1 MKANEFVKK
10 FGWAEAEIVLSKIPL
25 CAHKFDV
32 VDGKVIYLQ
41 KVEDSLYWYNKPRKQ
56 YDYFSIDCEKYLLN
70 DLKRLVESWELVEK
84 FGGLENAKIE
94 LKSVDYNSEKDF
106 YDNLKQA
113 IADVESCQ

>member
-1 MKANEFVKK
+1 MKANEFVKR
-10 FGWAEAEIVLSKIPL
+10 FGLERAKQFVNADHT
-25 CAHKFDV
+25 AHALVFATTGV
-32 VDGKVIYLQ
+32 SFI
-41 KVEDSLYWYNKPRKQ
+41 
-56 YDYFSIDCEKYLLN
+56 

-84 FGGLENAKIE
+84 LGGLESAKIE